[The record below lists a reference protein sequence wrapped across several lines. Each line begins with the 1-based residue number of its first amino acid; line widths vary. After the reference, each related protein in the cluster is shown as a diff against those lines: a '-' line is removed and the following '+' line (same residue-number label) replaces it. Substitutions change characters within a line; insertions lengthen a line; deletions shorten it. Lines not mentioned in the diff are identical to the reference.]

1 MTGSA
6 PSTRRRAPLF
16 ALAVASTLGT
26 LLFLECAVRVCD
38 GQLLDLDHRI
48 VADRGRW
55 SGDYAAHDP
64 DVGWI
69 PRPGIRVRG
78 EALGWQP
85 EAARAEPG
93 IGGNAVVT
101 IVQDGLRSNGEIG
114 NLPAHPVAL
123 AVGDSFTFGDQVS
136 DAATWPA
143 ALERLMETRV
153 LNAGV
158 FAYGLDQSVL
168 RAEQLAP
175 RFSPDL
181 LIVSFVPVDV
191 RRTTVSARAKATKPY
206 FDVVDERLVLRNRPV
221 PPPEEDMDAFRR
233 VFGYSH
239 LADKLMNRID
249 PTYWQAGPVERA
261 HDRGLV
267 VSCLLME
274 RLRRLG
280 HARQM
285 PVLVVA
291 QPSKRGDLDTRVS
304 DIVLGCARDAGL
316 AALNLFPAFR
326 GVRDES
332 PGRYERFFFG
342 HMTPSGNR
350 FVAGQIA
357 ASIRRDA
364 LLD

>member
-1 MTGSA
+1 MTSSQRA
-6 PSTRRRAPLF
+6 SKIEIRRRSGEGGPF
-16 ALAVASTLGT
+16 ARLA
-26 LLFLECAVRVCD
+26 E
-38 GQLLDLDHRI
+38 
-48 VADRGRW
+48 
-55 SGDYAAHDP
+55 
-64 DVGWI
+64 
-69 PRPGIRVRG
+69 
-78 EALGWQP
+78 
-85 EAARAEPG
+85 
-93 IGGNAVVT
+93 
-101 IVQDGLRSNGEIG
+101 
-114 NLPAHPVAL
+114 
-123 AVGDSFTFGDQVS
+123 
-136 DAATWPA
+136 
-143 ALERLMETRV
+143 
-153 LNAGV
+153 
-158 FAYGLDQSVL
+158 
-168 RAEQLAP
+168 
-175 RFSPDL
+175 
-181 LIVSFVPVDV
+181 DV
-191 RRTTVSARAKATKPY
+191 RRGLTKTRKELPPKYFYDARATVSARAKATKPY

-316 AALNLFPAFR
+316 AALDLFPAFR

-332 PGRYERFFFG
+332 PGRYQRFFFG

-350 FVAGQIA
+350 FVAGHIA